1 MGSEGIGLPSQMSD
15 KTIETI
21 KATACVVAPK
31 ALDITRNFYER
42 VFTKMPELFSF
53 FNKTN
58 KATDVQ
64 PQALAGAI
72 VAYASNIDA
81 LGPLVVPHGPVEVIC
96 HKHAALNI
104 QPAHYP
110 VVHDNLMESVGE
122 VLGDVVTPE
131 IAGAWTES
139 VLFLAKVMIH
149 QEEGLYAAAEKRAGG
164 WRGMKEVKI
173 VNIEDMTA
181 DVKRFSF
188 QDPSYTGNYDVSP
201 GQFLT
206 LQVDPNGDGLTAPR
220 HYTCV
225 SSSGDPFL
233 QCCVKKALG
242 RVCPASGVSVPGGVV
257 STYLHEKAKVGD
269 TVKLSPPFGVFTP
282 READESAVLISA
294 GIGVT
299 PMYSFSKHFGDQTA
313 LIAHIDKNAA
323 SHPSK
328 DHFASLKCPKMFKYT
343 EDGGRPKAADFAAD
357 IVKQVGT
364 SHGFYLC
371 GPQQWMSEMRAVL
384 TAAGATSVHY
394 EVFGPEA
401 SGCPMKAG
409 A

>member
-1 MGSEGIGLPSQMSD
+1 
-15 KTIETI
+15 
-21 KATACVVAPK
+21 
-31 ALDITRNFYER
+31 
-42 VFTKMPELFSF
+42 
-53 FNKTN
+53 
-58 KATDVQ
+58 
-64 PQALAGAI
+64 
-72 VAYASNIDA
+72 
-81 LGPLVVPHGPVEVIC
+81 
-96 HKHAALNI
+96 
-104 QPAHYP
+104 
-110 VVHDNLMESVGE
+110 
-122 VLGDVVTPE
+122 
-131 IAGAWTES
+131 
-139 VLFLAKVMIH
+139 VMID

-188 QDPSYTGNYDVSP
+188 QDPSYAGNYDVSP

-206 LQVDPNGDGLTAPR
+206 LQVDPKGDGLTAPR

-233 QCCVKKALG
+233 QCCVKKA
-242 RVCPASGVSVPGGVV
+242 PGGVV
-257 STYLHEKAKVGD
+257 STYLHENAKVGD
-269 TVKLSPPFGVFTP
+269 TVKLSPPYGVFTP

-299 PMYSFSKHFGDQTA
+299 PMYSLSKHFGDKTA

-323 SHPSK
+323 NHPSK
-328 DHFASLKCPKMFKYT
+328 DHFASLKCPTMFKYT
-343 EDGGRPKAADFAAD
+343 EDGGRPKAADFASD

-371 GPQQWMSEMRAVL
+371 GPQRWMSEMRAAL
-384 TAAGATSVHY
+384 TAVGATSVHY
-394 EVFGPEA
+394 EAFGPEG

-409 A
+409 

>member
-1 MGSEGIGLPSQMSD
+1 MGLPSQMSD

-21 KATACVVAPK
+21 KATAGVVAPK
-31 ALDITRNFYER
+31 ALDITRNFYDR
-42 VFTKMPELFSF
+42 VFTKMPELFAL

-81 LGPLVVPHGPVEVIC
+81 LGPLVVAHGPVEVIC
-96 HKHAALNI
+96 HKHAGLNI

-131 IAGAWTES
+131 IAGAWSEA
-139 VLFLAKVMIH
+139 VLFLAKVMIDT
-149 QEEGLYAAAEKRAGG
+149 EEGLYAAAEKRAGG

-173 VNIEDMTA
+173 VNIEDITA

-233 QCCVKKALG
+233 QCCVKKL
-242 RVCPASGVSVPGGVV
+242 PGGVV
-257 STYLHEKAKVGD
+257 STYLHEKAEVGD
-269 TVKLSPPFGVFTP
+269 TVKLSPPYGVFTP
-282 READESAVLISA
+282 READKSAVLISA

-299 PMYSFSKHFGDQTA
+299 PMYSFSQHFGDRTA

-323 SHPSK
+323 SHPGK
-328 DHFASLKCPKMFKYT
+328 DHFASLSCPTLFKYT
-343 EDGGRPKAADFAAD
+343 EDGGRPKAADFVAD
-357 IVKQVGT
+357 IVTQVGT

-371 GPQQWMSEMRAVL
+371 GPQRWMSEMRAAL
-384 TAAGATSVHY
+384 TAAGATSVRY
-394 EVFGPEA
+394 ECFGPEG

-409 A
+409 S